1 LTGLQWW
8 LRDVWLET
16 MRLGEEL
23 FTYPQLAGA
32 AQTVAGRMTPEQA
45 MENLRVLDETQRLLS
60 GNIQEALTLEVGLL
74 RLTL

>member
-1 LTGLQWW
+1 
-8 LRDVWLET
+8 

-23 FTYPQLAGA
+23 FTYPQLTGA
-32 AQTVAGRMTPEQA
+32 ARTVAGRMPREQA
-45 MENLRVLDETQRLLS
+45 MENLRVLAETQRLLS